1 MDIPEIWTFE
11 DKGVAAAFNEH
22 VREQLPWYDM
32 ATRAVAHFIKTY
44 LPEGGTIIDVGASN
58 GNIAR
63 SAEETIVSRDAEVI
77 PIEPSAEMAA
87 TYVGQGWENLTVKKA
102 EDFQFELCDYDV
114 VVFMLSLMFIAPA
127 KREDLLEKV
136 ISHLKPGGAVIIVDK
151 TVASGGEFGSAMW
164 RLTLAEKIEAGAE
177 HAKVLEK
184 ELSLMG
190 VQRPLPQG
198 FIEGFGGK
206 EFFRFGDFAG
216 WVVEAL

>member
-11 DKGVAAAFNEH
+11 DKGVAASFDEH

-44 LPEGGTIIDVGASN
+44 LPEDGVLIDVGASN

-63 SAEETIVSRDAEVI
+63 AAEDTIVSRNVEVI

-87 TYVGQGWENLTVKKA
+87 TYNGPGWEHLSDHKA
-102 EDFQFELCDYDV
+102 EDFQFEFCEYDV

-127 KREDLLEKV
+127 KRAPLLEK
-136 ISHLKPGGAVIIVDK
+136 IATYLKPGGAIIIVDK
-151 TVASGGEFGSAMW
+151 TATSGGEFGSAMW
-164 RLTLAEKIEAGAE
+164 RLTLAEKIEAGAD

-190 VQRPLPQG
+190 IQRPLPCG
-198 FIEGFGGK
+198 FIEDFGGK

-216 WVVEAL
+216 WVVEKH